1 LNKKFSDIDA
11 AHKVGFNIKGLNSNA
26 NESAEI
32 QNLKKELIETLASTT
47 PLPKFVNTG
56 ADKLIDNVQRTIASR
71 LQNKESKIEMND
83 YIETCSRTINKRI
96 TDLNSS
102 INKHEILVLEVY
114 KQKINEIEST
124 LRKNKRPR
132 HFL

>member
-1 LNKKFSDIDA
+1 MNKKFSDIDA

-32 QNLKKELIETLASTT
+32 QNLKKELIKTLAYTT

-56 ADKLIDNVQRTIASR
+56 ADKLIDNVQRAIAYR

-83 YIETCSRTINKRI
+83 YIETCSVKINKRV
-96 TDLNSS
+96 TELNSKR
-102 INKHEILVLEVY
+102 NKDLYKHEMCVLKVY
-114 KQKINEIEST
+114 EQKIKEIS
-124 LRKNKRPR
+124 RKNCVKN
-132 HFL
+132 